1 MTGLEIGIQM
11 SSAGLPVAAL
21 DNFTPWAP
29 AWAGYPLCGFKQL
42 LTAKIAKDCREGREG
57 STSAF
62 RVLEQGGRIL
72 RLCGEARCGWR
83 AGRICKKKQWMDE
96 EPRATAVLIL

>member
-1 MTGLEIGIQM
+1 ML
-11 SSAGLPVAAL
+11 VAAPN
-21 DNFTPWAP
+21 NFTPWTL
-29 AWAGYPLCGFKQL
+29 AWAGYPLCGFNSFNREN
-42 LTAKIAKDCREGREG
+42 AKDCREGREG
-57 STSAF
+57 STTEF

-83 AGRICKKKQWMDE
+83 AGRICKKKQRMDE